1 MIREEAEKLGEATT
15 GCAGPLLS
23 AVLVG
28 FNNKGVLGAVLRHTT
43 VNISFA
49 GILLL
54 FLLLGSFVAFVA
66 GLTNDDSQLTSGVAS
81 HSDEQLPLPKVELA
95 QEDAFAGRK
104 CLYGESP
111 ETSKLRRC
119 KLSLRI

>member
-1 MIREEAEKLGEATT
+1 VRLRPAAQDRCFRRSWWVLTTRER
-15 GCAGPLLS
+15 
-23 AVLVG
+23 
-28 FNNKGVLGAVLRHTT
+28 VLGAVLRHTT

-54 FLLLGSFVAFVA
+54 FLLLGRFVGLVA
-66 GLTNDDSQLTSGVAS
+66 GLTYDDSQLTSGVAS